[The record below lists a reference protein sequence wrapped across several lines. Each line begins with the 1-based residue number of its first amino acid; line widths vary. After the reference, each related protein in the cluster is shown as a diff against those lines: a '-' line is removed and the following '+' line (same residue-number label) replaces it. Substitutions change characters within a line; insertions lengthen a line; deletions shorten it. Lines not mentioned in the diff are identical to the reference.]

1 MTNDAGLPVVW
12 LHRKGVFMAAND
24 NAAQQSSFS
33 GFHGELEKRT
43 YSVQEVARILQ
54 ISRSK
59 VYQLCD
65 GKEFKVIKLGRLVR
79 ISKISFDEWL
89 ERNL

>member
-1 MTNDAGLPVVW
+1 MT
-12 LHRKGVFMAAND
+12 AND

-33 GFHGELEKRT
+33 GFHEEEGKRT
-43 YSVQEVARILQ
+43 YSVQEIAGILQ

-59 VYQLCD
+59 AYHLCD
-65 GKEFKVIKLGRLVR
+65 GKEFRVLKLGRLVR
-79 ISKISFDEWL
+79 VSKNSFDEWL

>member
-1 MTNDAGLPVVW
+1 MT
-12 LHRKGVFMAAND
+12 AND
-24 NAAQQSSFS
+24 NTAQQSSFS
-33 GFHGELEKRT
+33 SCNGDQEKRT
-43 YSVQEVARILQ
+43 YSVQEIAKILQ

-59 VYQLCD
+59 AYQLCD

>member
-1 MTNDAGLPVVW
+1 
-12 LHRKGVFMAAND
+12 MAAND

-33 GFHGELEKRT
+33 GCYGELEKRT
-43 YSVQEVARILQ
+43 YSVQEIAKILQ

-59 VYQLCD
+59 AYQLCD
-65 GKEFKVIKLGRLVR
+65 GKAFKVVKLGRLVR

>member
-1 MTNDAGLPVVW
+1 MTADGNITQTP
-12 LHRKGVFMAAND
+12 
-24 NAAQQSSFS
+24 SFS
-33 GFHGELEKRT
+33 SYQEETEKRT
-43 YSVQEVARILQ
+43 YSVQEVSKILQ

-59 VYQLCD
+59 AYQLCD
-65 GKEFKVIKLGRLVR
+65 GKEFRVLKLGRLVR